1 MRINI
6 APVGQRFRPL
16 GLQQSSLF
24 QCAKIFAVNPQ
35 QVDRTTGL
43 SPGGGFRLDALHG
56 ISGIGET
63 HDFKIDRIVG
73 FHLAT
78 DPVKILVNGAVTAPG
93 VEPDSLASGLILDLL
108 PALFGVS
115 RSGQQQTRE

>member
-16 GLQQSSLF
+16 GLQQSCLF
-24 QCAKIFAVNPQ
+24 QGAEVFAVDPQ
-35 QVDRTTGL
+35 QVDRTAGVP
-43 SPGGGFRLDALHG
+43 SGGGFRLDALHG

-63 HDFKIDRIVG
+63 HDFKSDCIVG

-78 DPVKILVNGAVTAPG
+78 DPVKILVNGGVSAPG
-93 VEPDSLASGLILDLL
+93 VEPDGLASGLILDLL

-115 RSGQQQTRE
+115 LSGQQQARK